1 MISVKRL
8 GILKLFLLM
17 LYIIMCYESYT
28 IQDLY
33 DAAENSL
40 ALASE
45 ALDQRVRERED
56 ARAEM

>member
-1 MISVKRL
+1 
-8 GILKLFLLM
+8 M
-17 LYIIMCYESYT
+17 LYIIMYYESYI

-33 DAAENSL
+33 DAAESSL

-56 ARAEM
+56 VRAEM